1 MQAQSSISII
11 TFIKYRVKQGLMIDR
26 VIGAQREACLGGNGL
41 DHKDVAEGAC
51 NDPSRSQY
59 GKSKRALISLSR
71 SFPFLSL
78 DFLRIAVNKY

>member
-26 VIGAQREACLGGNGL
+26 VIGAQREACLGGSEL
-41 DHKDVAEGAC
+41 DLAEGAC
-51 NDPSRSQY
+51 NAPSRSQY
-59 GKSKRALISLSR
+59 GKSKRSLISLSR

-78 DFLRIAVNKY
+78 GFLRIAVNKY